1 MRILIGTFEIA
12 RQIDDLAA
20 GFRALGH
27 EVTTVVCGRNP
38 QHPDLAYDIEFDM
51 MEAGR
56 QTQHLLSDPLGT
68 FANPPEHLSRVR
80 QLIDAHDL
88 FVFQFGSS
96 LLPHNLDYRLIR
108 QAGKRL
114 IALFVGSDIFEW
126 SSAQPVCTHYGYDV
140 AEMYFH
146 PPYDDLETRLRN
158 LREAERWADAVCWV
172 PHFSGLAIRP
182 AHNVYLAMR
191 MDTFREH
198 VPRREKP
205 TLVHAPTRRG
215 FKGTQEFL
223 DALDRLKEEG
233 YAFDLRL
240 LEGVPHRAVVEALR
254 DADICL
260 DELNAPYYGALT
272 LEGMA
277 SGCAVVAGS
286 HPEYAPYHA
295 QAPVWNATKGTAYE
309 RVKALLDS
317 PDERIAR
324 AQEGRAYVEAHHDHV
339 NVARYLLGLL
349 EPGATPHYWPTYF
362 ARQYA
367 LPEGKTV
374 TPRLKTLT
382 TQIATRFGLP
392 DGVTLAHLD
401 ARGLADAGAAV
412 AAQPV
417 VSWSRP
423 DSALRDAFWG
433 WSPALSDGETQPDPV
448 GELSVLVAR
457 AIELVALGRADAVS
471 ELFTQAVTLVQSHA
485 ELQQSPR
492 ALALL
497 GRLALDSG
505 QADTARALWKQAQVL
520 EPTDDLK
527 LALKALG

>member
-27 EVTTVVCGRNP
+27 HVTTVVCGRNP
-38 QHPDLAYDIEFDM
+38 QHPDLAYDMEFDM

-56 QTQHLLSDPLGT
+56 QTQQLFSDPLGA
-68 FANPPEHLSRVR
+68 FAAPPEHLTRVR
-80 QLIDAHDL
+80 HLIDTHDL

-126 SSAQPVCTHYGYDV
+126 SSAQPVCEHYGYDV

-172 PHFSGLAIRP
+172 PHFAALAIRP
-182 AHNVYLAMR
+182 AHNIYLAMR
-191 MDTFREH
+191 MDAFTQH
-198 VPRREKP
+198 VPAREKP

-223 DALDRLKEEG
+223 DALDRLQAEG

-240 LEGVPHRAVVEALR
+240 LEGVPHRAVAEALR

-309 RVKALLDS
+309 RVKALLNA

-324 AQEGRAYVEAHHDHV
+324 AQSGRAYVEAHHDHV
-339 NVARYLLGLL
+339 NVARYLLSLL
-349 EPGATPHYWPTYF
+349 EPTATPHYWPTYF
-362 ARQYA
+362 ARHYA
-367 LPEGKTV
+367 LPEGNTV
-374 TPRLKTLT
+374 MARLKGVT

-392 DGVTLAHLD
+392 DGVTLAELD
-401 ARGLADAGAAV
+401 ARGLADADAAP
-412 AAQPV
+412 ADRPIAT
-417 VSWSRP
+417 WSRP
-423 DSALRDAFWG
+423 DASITDALWG
-433 WSPALSDGETQPDPV
+433 WSPALTESEPKPDAT
-448 GELSVLVAR
+448 GELSVVVSR
-457 AIELVALGRADAVS
+457 AIALAAQGRADAVS
-471 ELFTQAVTLVQSHA
+471 ELFAKAVTLVQSHA

-492 ALALL
+492 ALTLL
-497 GRLALDSG
+497 GRLAHDTG
-505 QADTARALWKQAQVL
+505 QPDTARALWKQALAL
-520 EPTDDLK
+520 EPSDDLR
-527 LALKALG
+527 LALKAL